1 MWTKPTA
8 DVKCPRGDCI
18 HYSTP
23 PDAYPCY
30 DCTCNHKSSSLCR
43 TFNYKPKGV
52 TPIDTGGEKG
62 EGRVDEPGVPRGEER
77 QSLDVK
83 ART

>member
-8 DVKCPRGDCI
+8 DVKCPRGDCY
-18 HYSTP
+18 HYELPADES
-23 PDAYPCY
+23 PCRT
-30 DCTCNHKSSSLCR
+30 CTCNRTAGVYCR
-43 TFNYKPKGV
+43 EFAYKPKGV

-62 EGRVDEPGVPRGEER
+62 EGRVDEPGVPRGEEC
-77 QSLDVK
+77 QSLDGK